1 MVVEHAHGLRQR
13 RGPNAK
19 SSLHKA
25 HLAPDAGLQA
35 PGASLSFAQ
44 GSHDF
49 ESLDRGIG
57 RGDRFETAHR
67 LDQYLELSVIG
78 LDHVIEILHLPV
90 GRLPVQLSFALQ
102 FGDRCTIARR
112 FVGIERGRLFPVLQ
126 ASQGLAQ
133 EPLRCLG
140 AAGRRQVEI
149 DRVAP
154 LVDCPVQVGP
164 LAPHLDVGFIQA
176 PARIK
181 ATPPEPA
188 QPLLHLRGVA
198 LDPAI
203 DRRMVDRNAA
213 FRQHF
218 LKVAIADRIA
228 TIPAHRP
235 QDHITLEM
243 APLEIRH
250 RSVRPISAKHAQ
262 ASRFLQQSLSDA
274 RFMTLLWK
282 TIKAGHIDV
291 GLFRAASEGVPQGG
305 VISPL
310 LSNIMLN
317 EFDQYLHERYLSG
330 KARKDRWYWN
340 NSIQRGRST
349 AVRENWQ
356 WKPAVAYCRY
366 ADDFVLIV
374 KGTKAQ
380 AEAIREECRGVLEGS
395 LKLRLNMDKTKI
407 THVNDGFIFLGHRII
422 RKRSRYGEMRV
433 VSTIPQE
440 KARNFAAS
448 LTALLSGN
456 YSESK
461 VDMAEQ
467 LNRKLKG
474 WAMFY
479 QFVDFKAKV
488 FSYIDRVVFWKLA
501 HWLARKYRTGIAS
514 LMRWWCKSPK
524 PGQSKT
530 WVLFGKTNH
539 GKLSGEILYWLVG
552 QGKKLFRWRLP
563 EGNPYLRTETRNTY
577 TSRFTEVAMAFASI

>member
-262 ASRFLQQSLSDA
+262 ASRFLQQSHNIYDDLASGGRDDRPGLTACLKSLRDGDVLVVWKLDRLGRSLAHLVNTVKELSDRKIGLRVLTGKGA
-274 RFMTLLWK
+274 QIDTTTASGRMVFGIFATLAEFERDLIRER
-282 TIKAGHIDV
+282 TMRV
-291 GLFRAASEGVPQGG
+291 
-305 VISPL
+305 SPPR
-310 LSNIMLN
+310 
-317 EFDQYLHERYLSG
+317 ER
-330 KARKDRWYWN
+330 
-340 NSIQRGRST
+340 
-349 AVRENWQ
+349 
-356 WKPAVAYCRY
+356 AVAR
-366 ADDFVLIV
+366 AD
-374 KGTKAQ
+374 
-380 AEAIREECRGVLEGS
+380 ENSRS
-395 LKLRLNMDKTKI
+395 PKLRC
-407 THVNDGFIFLGHRII
+407 VS
-422 RKRSRYGEMRV
+422 RKPPWPSAILQFPI
-433 VSTIPQE
+433 S
-440 KARNFAAS
+440 ARNSASSAS
-448 LTALLSGN
+448 LSTDMSVPKAS
-456 YSESK
+456 SETMES
-461 VDMAEQ
+461 
-467 LNRKLKG
+467 
-474 WAMFY
+474 MFSDLRSNS
-479 QFVDFKAKV
+479 F
-488 FSYIDRVVFWKLA
+488 
-501 HWLARKYRTGIAS
+501 
-514 LMRWWCKSPK
+514 
-524 PGQSKT
+524 
-530 WVLFGKTNH
+530 LFAG
-539 GKLSGEILYWLVG
+539 
-552 QGKKLFRWRLP
+552 
-563 EGNPYLRTETRNTY
+563 
-577 TSRFTEVAMAFASI
+577 

>member
-262 ASRFLQQSLSDA
+262 ASRFLQQS
-274 RFMTLLWK
+274 RFEQQRYRASGLNLVTAAIVLWN
-282 TIKAGHIDV
+282 TV
-291 GLFRAASEGVPQGG
+291 YLERAAHALRGNGHAVDDSLLQYL
-305 VISPL
+305 SPL
-310 LSNIMLN
+310 GWEHINLTG
-317 EFDQYLHERYLSG
+317 DYLWRSSAKIGAG
-330 KARKDRWYWN
+330 KFRPLRPL
-340 NSIQRGRST
+340 Q
-349 AVRENWQ
+349 
-356 WKPAVAYCRY
+356 PA
-366 ADDFVLIV
+366 
-374 KGTKAQ
+374 
-380 AEAIREECRGVLEGS
+380 
-395 LKLRLNMDKTKI
+395 
-407 THVNDGFIFLGHRII
+407 
-422 RKRSRYGEMRV
+422 
-433 VSTIPQE
+433 
-440 KARNFAAS
+440 
-448 LTALLSGN
+448 
-456 YSESK
+456 
-461 VDMAEQ
+461 
-467 LNRKLKG
+467 
-474 WAMFY
+474 
-479 QFVDFKAKV
+479 
-488 FSYIDRVVFWKLA
+488 
-501 HWLARKYRTGIAS
+501 
-514 LMRWWCKSPK
+514 
-524 PGQSKT
+524 
-530 WVLFGKTNH
+530 
-539 GKLSGEILYWLVG
+539 
-552 QGKKLFRWRLP
+552 
-563 EGNPYLRTETRNTY
+563 
-577 TSRFTEVAMAFASI
+577 